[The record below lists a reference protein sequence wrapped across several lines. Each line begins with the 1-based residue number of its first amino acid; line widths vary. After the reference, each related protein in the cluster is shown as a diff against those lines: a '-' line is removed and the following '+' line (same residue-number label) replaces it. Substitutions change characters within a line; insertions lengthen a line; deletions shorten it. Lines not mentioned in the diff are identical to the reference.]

1 MMKNPIVIDLETV
14 SLVDLKKHDAF
25 NYAASPST
33 HITVISW
40 RDIEGLIW
48 SVVHPKFATDLV
60 EPDQI
65 KAFKKLLAYQGRFI
79 AHNANFENTILN
91 AKLKSFCKH
100 LGVKNKIRKYKIT
113 DFIDSLTLSN
123 VFRGPAALDKA
134 AEYFGADVLKDAKGK
149 KIMLA
154 TCVGKEKEPNTMK
167 TSVLKIPA
175 EWIELEGTYFKAGN
189 EVYSKITSYCETD
202 VAATWELYQKLSL
215 RTGELGTFLPD
226 TVKGIETTL
235 AMNERGV
242 LVDNVWADKLA
253 ELYEEIQEKLV
264 KLSLKHFGLNP
275 GQRVKIAEFLQ
286 SKGYKTAGTG
296 KEALEES
303 YANNEGFVTL
313 KKALKEYSKLNK
325 RALSKISAA
334 KDKKTEDNVLKH
346 MFKFC
351 GGYTTGRFASYG
363 VQLQNLPRIA
373 EDFTIERAKKIISGK
388 IKKPTPDEV
397 VSCIRGA
404 LVPRPGY
411 KFFIADLSQI
421 EIRGLYHKIKEYD
434 RIQALHEGLDAY
446 CDFASGIYGR
456 EIDKK
461 STERQVAKVFLLE
474 LGYGAGKEKAA
485 KGYAKAI
492 GEEVSIKRVEDEIYN
507 PYHRLYPGIKKLWYE
522 YNDAI
527 NIALQTG
534 RDLKVPLDSGRVLN
548 FGPVIERL
556 YEDEETKEERV
567 VKCIHNGK
575 KWSPIYGSKIFQNVI
590 QAECRDIFL
599 IKMNALHD
607 TGAKIVMQVHDELIV
622 EVPEK
627 ATLESCVSA
636 WNKAGSERVKEL
648 FPHMILDSDCVFTDR
663 YWSH

>member
-1 MMKNPIVIDLETV
+1 M
-14 SLVDLKKHDAF
+14 
-25 NYAASPST
+25 
-33 HITVISW
+33 
-40 RDIEGLIW
+40 
-48 SVVHPKFATDLV
+48 
-60 EPDQI
+60 
-65 KAFKKLLAYQGRFI
+65 
-79 AHNANFENTILN
+79 
-91 AKLKSFCKH
+91 
-100 LGVKNKIRKYKIT
+100 
-113 DFIDSLTLSN
+113 
-123 VFRGPAALDKA
+123 
-134 AEYFGADVLKDAKGK
+134 
-149 KIMLA
+149 
-154 TCVGKEKEPNTMK
+154 
-167 TSVLKIPA
+167 
-175 EWIELEGTYFKAGN
+175 
-189 EVYSKITSYCETD
+189 
-202 VAATWELYQKLSL
+202 
-215 RTGELGTFLPD
+215 
-226 TVKGIETTL
+226 
-235 AMNERGV
+235 
-242 LVDNVWADKLA
+242 
-253 ELYEEIQEKLV
+253 
-264 KLSLKHFGLNP
+264 
-275 GQRVKIAEFLQ
+275 
-286 SKGYKTAGTG
+286 
-296 KEALEES
+296 
-303 YANNEGFVTL
+303 
-313 KKALKEYSKLNK
+313 NK

-334 KDKKTEDNVLKH
+334 KDKKTEDSVLKH

-351 GGYTTGRFASYG
+351 GAYATGRFSSYG
-363 VQLQNLPRIA
+363 VQLQNLPRIS
-373 EDFTIERAKKIISGK
+373 EDFTIERAEKIISGK

-434 RIQALHEGLDAY
+434 RIKAMHDGLDAY

-456 EIDKK
+456 EIAKK

-485 KGYAKAI
+485 EDYAKAI
-492 GEEVSIKRVEDEIYN
+492 GEEVSIKRVEDELYN

-548 FGPVIERL
+548 FGPVIERV
-556 YEDEETKEERV
+556 YEIEKEKDPNEPEVITYVDPITNDTPEYLEPKETKT

-575 KWSPIYGSKIFQNVI
+575 KFSSIYGSKIFQNVI

-636 WNKAGSERVKEL
+636 WNKAGSERIKEL
-648 FPHMILDSDCVFTDR
+648 FPNMILDSDCVFTDR